1 MIYRRDLFN
10 PLKYSTC
17 FTDGRIKLDRFVCLK
32 KRLAHMGSKPCATLP
47 KGYVQFLFTLICS
60 FYLGIETKNAPS
72 YAIRPHRVR
81 SNVDIPPWSL
91 TFGIRTT
98 VDIFFNEC

>member
-1 MIYRRDLFN
+1 
-10 PLKYSTC
+10 
-17 FTDGRIKLDRFVCLK
+17 
-32 KRLAHMGSKPCATLP
+32 MGSKPCAALP

-72 YAIRPHRVR
+72 YAIRPDRVR

-98 VDIFFNEC
+98 IDIFFNES